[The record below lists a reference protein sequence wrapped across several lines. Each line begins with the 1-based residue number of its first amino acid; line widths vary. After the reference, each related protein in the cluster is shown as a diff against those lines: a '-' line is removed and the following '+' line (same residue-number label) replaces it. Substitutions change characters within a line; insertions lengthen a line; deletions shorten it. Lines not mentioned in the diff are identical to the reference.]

1 MYSLLFY
8 SQPNATIIN
17 IQAEIRQRLGQ
28 QLEGDVYDDL
38 FTRGRYATDASVY
51 QIMPASVVV
60 PRTIE
65 DIQTTIA
72 FAQEFELPITPRG
85 GGTSQCGQT
94 VNSGLVIDNSRYL
107 NKLIELDV
115 NNRRCVVEPGMVLDE
130 LNRLLK
136 PHGLWFPVDVSTA
149 SRATIGGMAANNS
162 CGQRSIHYGT
172 MRHNVHAIDAILPD
186 GNSMHFGEVNRPA
199 KTLNSDGS
207 GPFESKAPFE
217 DELISNL
224 LSLGRSSASLINER
238 FPSVL
243 RRVGGYNLDALM
255 PEPKPASTT
264 YNGAQNLSHLLVGS
278 EGTLA
283 YSTAI
288 ELKLSPLPQQRVLG
302 VCHFPSFYQA
312 MDATQHLVA
321 LGPHAVELVD
331 NTMIALA
338 RDIDLYKSSVEEF
351 VRGDPAAILLVE
363 FAFDSQQEN
372 ENHLALLHERM
383 SDLGFTWQ
391 GSGKQW
397 GGVVDAINPAMQARI
412 GEVRKAGLNIMMSMK
427 SEGKPVSF
435 VEDCAVD
442 LPDLA
447 DFTAGLTEV
456 FNKHGTSGTWY
467 AHASVGT
474 LHVRPV
480 LNLKLEKDANTMR
493 EIAEE
498 AFDLVL
504 KYKGSHSGEHGDGI
518 SRSEFHT
525 KMFGHELVDN
535 FKTVKQWFDPNN
547 IFNPGKIV
555 DAPRMNDRTLFRYP
569 PDYKMIEIKQ
579 QLDWSQWTG
588 ASGGLQGAI
597 EMCNNNGACRKI
609 KGGVMCPSYRVT
621 RDEKHVTRGRANT
634 LRLALSGQLGE
645 QALSSD
651 AMYETMQ
658 LCVSCKACKREC
670 PTGVD
675 MAKMKIEVQAARAK
689 KLGYTLHD
697 RLVAHLPRYAP
708 FAHKLRWLLNARN
721 SSHWMAKATESLS
734 GFTATR
740 QLPVWSSKPFK
751 RETQQSTSKRD
762 VVLLADTFNTWFEPT
777 KLRAART
784 VLEHAGYKVTIA
796 QLKGERG
803 LCCGRTYLATGMV
816 DRARTEANRMI
827 KALLPWA
834 KKDVPII
841 GLEPSCLL
849 TLRDEYPV
857 LVPSSATDLIASK
870 AVLFEEFLT
879 QEHSAGR
886 LTWQLSSPSKN
897 ILVHGHCHQKAL
909 GTFSALIDVLKLI
922 PNTSVSTIES
932 SCCGMAGAFGYG
944 RETAEVSIAMGE
956 LDLLPAVR
964 NAEKDTLIV
973 ANGTSC
979 RHQIADGSQRNALHV
994 AEVFQMALHS
1004 DNDAI
1009 GHAIRYTNH
1018 QSSNRS
1024 NSN

>member
-1 MYSLLFY
+1 VL
-8 SQPNATIIN
+8 
-17 IQAEIRQRLGQ
+17 
-28 QLEGDVYDDL
+28 DDP

-51 QIMPASVVV
+51 QIMPASVVI
-60 PRTIE
+60 PRSIE
-65 DIQTTIA
+65 DIQKTIA
-72 FAQEFELPITPRG
+72 FAQEFSLPITPRG

-94 VNSGLVIDNSRYL
+94 VNSGLIIDNSRYL

-115 NNRRCVVEPGMVLDE
+115 ENLRCVVEPGMVLDD

-149 SRATIGGMAANNS
+149 SRATIGGMTANNS

-172 MRHNVHAIDAILPD
+172 MRHNVHSIDAILPD
-186 GNSMHFGEVNRPA
+186 GTRMHFGELNEPA
-199 KTLNSDGS
+199 KTLHGS
-207 GPFESKAPFE
+207 
-217 DELISNL
+217 
-224 LSLGRSSASLINER
+224 SSASIASEAQTKEQLIASLLDLGRENENLINDR
-238 FPSVL
+238 FPALL

-255 PEPKPASTT
+255 PEPKPAGINSD
-264 YNGAQNLSHLLVGS
+264 GVQNLSHLLVGS

-338 RDIDLYKSSVEEF
+338 RDIDMYKSSVEEF

-363 FAFDSQQEN
+363 FAFDSHAEN

-391 GSGKQW
+391 GTGKHW
-397 GGVVDAINPAMQARI
+397 GGVVDAVDPAMQARI

-427 SEGKPVSF
+427 TEGKPVSF

-442 LPDLA
+442 LPHLA
-447 DFTAGLTEV
+447 DFTASLTEV
-456 FNKHGTSGTWY
+456 FNKHGTPGTWY

-480 LNLKLEKDANTMR
+480 LNLKLEKDANKMR

-525 KMFGHELVDN
+525 KMFGEELVDR
-535 FKTVKQWFDPNN
+535 FKTVKQLFDPNN
-547 IFNPGKIV
+547 VFNPGKIV
-555 DAPRMNDRTLFRYP
+555 DAPRMNDRSLFRYQP
-569 PDYKMIEIKQ
+569 NYKMIEIKQ

-588 ASGGLQGAI
+588 ANGGLQGAI

-645 QALSSD
+645 QALTSD
-651 AMYETMQ
+651 AMHETMQ

-675 MAKMKIEVQAARAK
+675 MAKMKIEVQAARAAK
-689 KLGYTLHD
+689 FGHSLHD

-708 FAHKLRWLLNARN
+708 VAHKLRWLLNARN
-721 SSHWMAKATESLS
+721 SFQWIAKATESLS
-734 GFTATR
+734 GFTASR
-740 QLPVWSSKPFK
+740 QLPVWASKPFK
-751 RETQQSTSKRD
+751 RETLHSDNNKE
-762 VVLLADTFNTWFEPT
+762 VVLLADTFNTWFEPA

-784 VLEHAGYKVTIA
+784 VLEHAGYKVNIA
-796 QLKGERG
+796 HLKGKRG

-816 DRARTEANRMI
+816 DCARKEANRMLE
-827 KALLPWA
+827 ALHPWA
-834 KKDVPII
+834 KQDVPII

-857 LVPSSATDLIASK
+857 LVPSSETDLIASK
-870 AVLFEEFLT
+870 AVLLEEFLV
-879 QEHSAGR
+879 QEHNAGK
-886 LTWQLSSPSKN
+886 LTWHLTSPAKN

-909 GTFSALIDVLKLI
+909 GTFSALTDALNLI
-922 PNTSVSTIES
+922 PGTQVSTVES

-944 RETAEVSIAMGE
+944 KDTAEVSIAMGE

-964 NAEKDTLIV
+964 NTDNDTLIV

-979 RHQIADGSQRNALHV
+979 RHQIADGSDKQALHL
-994 AEVFQMALHS
+994 AEVLQMAL
-1004 DNDAI
+1004 
-1009 GHAIRYTNH
+1009 
-1018 QSSNRS
+1018 SSK
-1024 NSN
+1024 

>member
-1 MYSLLFY
+1 MFD
-8 SQPNATIIN
+8 
-17 IQAEIRQRLGQ
+17 
-28 QLEGDVYDDL
+28 DV

-51 QIMPASVVV
+51 QILPASVVI

-65 DIQTTIA
+65 DIGTTIA
-72 FAQEFELPITPRG
+72 FAQEFALPITARG

-94 VNSGLVIDNSRYL
+94 INSGLIIDNSRHL
-107 NKLIELDV
+107 NKLLELDV
-115 NNRRCVVEPGMVLDE
+115 DNLRCVVEPGMVLDE
-130 LNRLLK
+130 LNQILK

-149 SRATIGGMAANNS
+149 SRATIGGMTANNS

-172 MRHNVHAIDAILPD
+172 MRHNVQSIDAILPN
-186 GNSMHFGEVNRPA
+186 GNSMHFGELDKVAMNKAA
-199 KTLNSDGS
+199 KTLNSSTSDS
-207 GPFESKAPFE
+207 RTSRAHSN

-224 LSLGRSSASLINER
+224 LCLGRENEALINER

-255 PEPKPASTT
+255 PEPKPAGITRD
-264 YNGAQNLSHLLVGS
+264 GIQNLSHLLVGS
-278 EGTLA
+278 EGTLG

-312 MDATQHLVA
+312 MDATQHLVT

-351 VRGDPAAILLVE
+351 VRGEPAAILLVE
-363 FAFDSQQEN
+363 FAFDSQDKN
-372 ENHLALLHERM
+372 IKHLALLHERM

-391 GSGKQW
+391 GSGKNW
-397 GGVVDAINPAMQARI
+397 GGVVDAVDTAMQARI

-456 FNKHGTSGTWY
+456 FDKHGTPGTWY

-525 KMFGHELVDN
+525 KMFGKDMVDR
-535 FKTVKQWFDPNN
+535 FKTVKQLFDPNN

-555 DAPRMNDRTLFRYP
+555 DAPRMNDRSLFRYQ

-588 ASGGLQGAI
+588 ANGGLQGAI
-597 EMCNNNGACRKI
+597 EMCNNNGACRKN

-645 QALSSD
+645 QALTSD
-651 AMYETMQ
+651 AMHETMQ

-675 MAKMKIEVQAARAK
+675 MAKMKIEVQAARANRF
-689 KLGYTLHD
+689 GYSLHD

-708 FAHKLRWLLNARN
+708 IAHKLRWLLNARN
-721 SSHWMAKATESLS
+721 SSRLIAKATESLS
-734 GFTATR
+734 GFIATR
-740 QLPVWSSKPFK
+740 QLPVWASEPFERKTLQSKNT
-751 RETQQSTSKRD
+751 RE

-777 KLRAART
+777 KLHAARS
-784 VLEHAGYKVTIA
+784 VLEQAGYKVNIA

-816 DRARTEANRMI
+816 DRARIEANRMI
-827 KALLPWA
+827 KALYPWA
-834 KKDVPII
+834 KKDVAII

-857 LVPSSATDLIASK
+857 LIPSTETDLIASK
-870 AVLFEEFLT
+870 AVLLEEFLV
-879 QEHSAGR
+879 QEHTAGNLKLR
-886 LTWQLSSPSKN
+886 LSSPSKN
-897 ILVHGHCHQKAL
+897 ILIHGHCHQKAL

-922 PNTSVSTIES
+922 PDTNVSTIES
-932 SCCGMAGAFGYG
+932 SCCGMAGSFGYS
-944 RETAEVSIAMGE
+944 RETAHVSIAMGE

-964 NAEKDTLIV
+964 AAKDDTLIV

-979 RHQIADGSQRNALHV
+979 RHQIADGSDKQALHL
-994 AEVFQMALHS
+994 AEVLQMALVS
-1004 DNDAI
+1004 GKEIDSMEAP
-1009 GHAIRYTNH
+1009 
-1018 QSSNRS
+1018 
-1024 NSN
+1024 